1 MPARSRGPG
10 AVQALHA
17 FSWDRLTSLPPLDRS
32 MDRCDQATPMAQ
44 CSQLWSE
51 KTCDRRRD
59 RSGERGLMFVWSQ
72 LAGMVCGRSL
82 GWRVYIYY
90 NAEILPHPRG
100 TPGGKPQRLTARAKI
115 ARARP
120 DRFWPGEALFDLSV
134 CLCVCLSVVPERR
147 PKFGSALGKSP
158 AQKLWMRFRM
168 ALFL

>member
-59 RSGERGLMFVWSQ
+59 RSGERGVMFVWSQ

-90 NAEILPHPRG
+90 NAEIRRLDPER
-100 TPGGKPQRLTARAKI
+100 TNAVAPQPLM
-115 ARARP
+115 ARARASN
-120 DRFWPGEALFDLSV
+120 GL
-134 CLCVCLSVVPERR
+134 RR
-147 PKFGSALGKSP
+147 PVQRTASRWRGERGAGP
-158 AQKLWMRFRM
+158 
-168 ALFL
+168 